1 MIVYIKNGYVVDPA
15 SGVEGEY
22 DILIKDDKVWK
33 VAPKLNLDELNV
45 VADKVIDASG
55 KLVMPGFIDLHVH
68 LREPGYEYKE
78 TILSGSKAAAAGG
91 FTTICAMPN
100 TKPALDNTQTIK
112 SVINLAQEGPI
123 NVHPIGAIT
132 KGQDG
137 NELTDIE
144 QLVGAGAIAISE
156 DGKSVLDTGLYA
168 KAMRK
173 AKKIDVPVFAH
184 CEDKSLAADGV
195 MNAGKKAKK
204 LGLPGISNAVEDIIT
219 ARDILLAKETGVRLH
234 LCHCST
240 KDSTYMLDLAK
251 KKGLNITGET
261 CPHYFILSDNDI
273 PEDDANYKM
282 NPPLR
287 SPEDVEAIKEAL
299 KNDVLDV
306 IATDHA
312 PHSKEEKEQSM
323 LRAPF
328 GIVGLETAF
337 SLTWSELVKTG
348 ILTFKQLV
356 EKMSLNPA
364 KILGIDR
371 GCIGEGYIADIAII
385 DPEAEFDIDKYKF
398 LSKGTNTPFHK
409 RKVHGRVLYTIVSGE
424 VKYQYRQSE

>member
-1 MIVYIKNGYVVDPA
+1 MILYIKNGYLVDPA
-15 SGVEGEY
+15 SAREGHY
-22 DILIKDDKVWK
+22 DILIKDNRVWK
-33 VAPKLNLDELNV
+33 VGPQLNLDDLDI

-55 KLVMPGFIDLHVH
+55 KFVMPGFIDLHVH

-100 TKPALDNTQTIK
+100 TKPALDSIETI
-112 SVINLAQEGPI
+112 SRVIGIAHEGPV
-123 NVHPIGAIT
+123 NVLPIAAIT

-137 NELTDIE
+137 KDLTDIY
-144 QLVGAGAIAISE
+144 QLAEAGAVAISE

-168 KAMRK
+168 KAMRQ
-173 AKKIDVPVFAH
+173 AQDIDIPVFAH

-195 MNAGKKAKK
+195 MNEGEKAKE
-204 LGLPGISNAVEDIIT
+204 LGLPGISNAVEDVIT

-240 KDSTYMLDLAK
+240 KDSTYMLDIGK
-251 KKGLNITGET
+251 KCGLKITGET
-261 CPHYFILSDNDI
+261 CPHYFILSDSHI
-273 PEDDANYKM
+273 PGDDANYKM

-287 SPEDVEAIKEAL
+287 SLRDVEAIKKAL
-299 KNDVLDV
+299 KNDIIDV

-312 PHSKEEKEQSM
+312 PHSREEKSQSM
-323 LRAPF
+323 LGAPF

-337 SLTWSELVKTG
+337 SLTWSELVGTG
-348 ILTFKQLV
+348 ILTYRQMV

-371 GCIGEGYIADIAII
+371 GCIGEGYIADIVII
-385 DPEAEFDIDKYKF
+385 DPQAEYLIDKNKF
-398 LSKGTNTPFHK
+398 YSKGKNTPFHK
-409 RKVHGRVLYTIVSGE
+409 RKVQGRVLYTIVSGDIVYE
-424 VKYQYRQSE
+424 YK